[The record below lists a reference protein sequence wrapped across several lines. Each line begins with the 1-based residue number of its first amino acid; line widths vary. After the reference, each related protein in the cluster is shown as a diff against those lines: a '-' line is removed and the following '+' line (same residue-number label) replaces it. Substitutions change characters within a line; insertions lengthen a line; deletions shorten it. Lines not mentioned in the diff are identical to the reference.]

1 MYLKLYIDF
10 SNKYQKIVKNKLNY
24 DVKMIIWDKYKH
36 IYFYEKLISY
46 IEKCIFKCDD
56 CQTARWNIRLGRK
69 QNFYEVEACNNNGYI
84 YDHNCCSKIICL
96 KGCTFKIKCEMCYS
110 DIKYSPPENPYDI
123 GWNPIE
129 EKKYLNIECK
139 KCNHINTKTKME
151 S

>member
-56 CQTARWNIRLGRK
+56 CQTARWNIRLGRNRIFMK
-69 QNFYEVEACNNNGYI
+69 SKHVTIMVI
-84 YDHNCCSKIICL
+84 YTTTIAVVKL
-96 KGCTFKIKCEMCYS
+96 FV
-110 DIKYSPPENPYDI
+110 
-123 GWNPIE
+123 
-129 EKKYLNIECK
+129 
-139 KCNHINTKTKME
+139 
-151 S
+151 